1 MRKLFIPLLAAL
13 ALPTALSA
21 EPIPKISDYE
31 LLSTRGERFEFLC
44 PKERYKEDGK
54 NKKRKLYK
62 ECWFELNEDHMNLM
76 DMQKI
81 KRDDEVIVIAGK
93 DKGKRG
99 TVKRVLENRFVV
111 SGVNMIKRHTKP
123 NPMAGNQGGIV
134 EREAPIHASNVAI
147 FNSET
152 GKADR
157 VGFQVKED
165 GTKVRIYK
173 STQTQIDA

>member
-1 MRKLFIPLLAAL
+1 
-13 ALPTALSA
+13 
-21 EPIPKISDYE
+21 
-31 LLSTRGERFEFLC
+31 
-44 PKERYKEDGK
+44 
-54 NKKRKLYK
+54 
-62 ECWFELNEDHMNLM
+62 
-76 DMQKI
+76 MQKI

-173 STQTQIDA
+173 STQAQIDA